1 MATFLFNWLKK
12 AFLLFFIFTSISAIG
27 QDQKRVILQGFWW
40 DFKNNN
46 YPQGWANYLV
56 DLAPRLRKIG
66 LDGVWVPVSQKN
78 ANPNSVGYSPFDHYD
93 LGDKYQK
100 SNLKTPFGD
109 KDEFLRMVGVFHQ
122 NGINVIQDIVLNHI
136 DGAGSATSAGGIDSA
151 GIAFYNTNRPISNYS
166 DIPNDPTSGY
176 KNFRYVSFLTPATTE
191 TRANYLARSGRW
203 PKNWQ
208 NFNPGPGD
216 NRYTGDDLSRIMF
229 GPDVAYYPN
238 SFGQSSISTYNPV
251 QTSDYMRKQAREWMI
266 WFKKQTGVDGYRLDA
281 IKHFPSSVTED
292 ILWNLQNNAGFASGT
307 DQMYA
312 VGEWVGGKS
321 ELDAWVD
328 AVQGRAGTFDFGLRG
343 FSGTPGIYGMV
354 YGLGAYNMANLP
366 GTQQDRRY
374 RTTTF
379 VNNHDTF
386 RPSQPSVVGG
396 GLQANGNY
404 PVDASG
410 NPKRWSS
417 NSELSPNIDPRE
429 SRLTAAYAIIMSMD
443 GNPTVFFEDLFDV
456 GTTNKRYTH
465 SPTSEVDLPVRQS
478 IANLIRCHK
487 KFDFK
492 SGAYRVRSA
501 ESSAFFDGSSAADLI
516 VFERSAKAIIA
527 VSDNFTTDQ
536 AAWID
541 CDFEIGTVL
550 KDYTGN
556 FPNVTV
562 TTRQS
567 GPGGRVR
574 VIAPKCNGATNNTLN
589 KGVAIYAPASLESFF
604 NQPFAVANQT
614 TSQEWE
620 LADDLGDSNPRS
632 LRQGGALPANSTQKR
647 WAGKIYAAAGKTVTV
662 NLTPSNLTQNLTLLL
677 TDLCGVAFDSVSGM
691 GILTKTVTPS
701 THRWIQMM
709 AKNTV
714 ASNPAQKVW
723 IKATYTA
730 PDSIDALATRSQLV
744 PFVDLG
750 PDRYGC
756 NPNSVNLNAIL
767 EGGLSYV
774 WRDSVG
780 NQVGVNGT
788 IQINQPGRYTVA
800 ITNPITGC
808 ITSDEIRIIDF
819 VDGPSL
825 PQVIRVGDSLKI
837 TNPVQGLKYQWRING
852 QTNLADS
859 LVYLLIPGSSTTINL
874 VVQNE
879 FGCTRTTANLLTG
892 ISPAILDHSIAR
904 LFPNPS
910 SGQVTIDYSGEEGNL
925 TISIFDLNGREL
937 ETHFLSTGYE
947 PTRKT
952 MELSHLS
959 KGLYLIKIQANRK
972 VRVEKLLLE

>member
-1 MATFLFNWLKK
+1 MLWCALG
-12 AFLLFFIFTSISAIG
+12 SIAAVA
-27 QDQKRVILQGFWW
+27 QDQKKVILQGFWW

-66 LDGVWVPVSQKN
+66 IDGVWVPVNQKN

-93 LGDKYQK
+93 LGDKFQK

-109 KDEFLRMVGVFHQ
+109 KDEFLRMVGVMHQ

-136 DGAGSATSAGGIDSA
+136 DGAGSATSAGGVDSA
-151 GIAFYNTNRPISNYS
+151 GIAFYNTNRPSSNYQ

-238 SFGQSSISTYNPV
+238 SFGQSSISTFNPV
-251 QTSDYMRKQAREWMI
+251 QTANYMRNQAREWMI

-281 IKHFPSSVTED
+281 IKHFPAGITED

-312 VGEWVGGKS
+312 VGEWVGGQS

-343 FSGTPGIYGMV
+343 FAGTSGIYGMV
-354 YGLGAYNMANLP
+354 YGLGNYNLSNLP
-366 GTQQDRRY
+366 GTQQNRRY

-386 RPSQPSVVGG
+386 RPSQPNQAGQ

-404 PVDASG
+404 PVDAQG
-410 NPKRWSS
+410 NPKGWSS

-429 SRLTAAYAIIMSMD
+429 PRLTAAYAIIMSMD
-443 GNPTVFFEDLFDV
+443 GHPTVFFEDLFDV
-456 GTTNKRYTH
+456 GTTGKRYTH
-465 SPTSEVDLPVRQS
+465 LPQSETDLPIRQS
-478 IANLIRCHK
+478 IANLIRCHR

-492 SGAYRVRSA
+492 SGDYRVRTS
-501 ESSAFFDGSSAADLI
+501 EPSVFFDGSNAGDLI

-527 VSDNFTTDQ
+527 VTDNFNNDQ
-536 AAWID
+536 AAWVD
-541 CDFEIGTVL
+541 CDFAVGTVL

-574 VIAPKCNGATNNTLN
+574 VVAPKCNGMANNTLN
-589 KGVAIYAPASLESFF
+589 KGVAVYAPASQESFF
-604 NQPFAVANQT
+604 NQPFPVANRT
-614 TSQEWE
+614 TAHEWE

-632 LRQGGALPANSTQKR
+632 LRQGGALPANSTAR
-647 WAGKIYAAAGKTVTV
+647 RAAGKVFAAGGKSVSV
-662 NLTPSNLTQNLTLLL
+662 NLFPSFQDQNLTLLF
-677 TDLCGVAFDSVSGM
+677 TDQCGLAFDSISGT
-691 GILTKTVTPS
+691 GNLSKTITP
-701 THRWIQMM
+701 TTTGWIQFY
-709 AKNTV
+709 ARNTV
-714 ASNPAQKVW
+714 NTNPAQRVW

-730 PDSIDALATRSQLV
+730 PDTLDALATRSRLI
-744 PFVDLG
+744 PSVDLG

-756 NPNSVNLNAIL
+756 NPNTVNLNAIL
-767 EGGLSYV
+767 ETGLTYV
-774 WRDSVG
+774 WSDSLG
-780 NQVGVNGT
+780 NQVGTNGT
-788 IQINQPGRYTVA
+788 ISISQPGKYSVL

-808 ITSDEIRIIDF
+808 KASDEIRILNF
-819 VDGPSL
+819 VDGPAN
-825 PQVIRVGDSLKI
+825 PQIIRNGDSIKVV
-837 TNPVQGLKYQWRING
+837 NPIAGFRYQWRING
-852 QTNLADS
+852 ATNPSDTL
-859 LVYLLIPGSSTTINL
+859 YFLLIPANATSVNL

-879 FGCTRTTANLLTG
+879 YGCTRTTANLLTG
-892 ISPAILDHSIAR
+892 VSPQVLGHEVAR
-904 LFPNPS
+904 IFPNPAKD
-910 SGQVTIDYSGEEGNL
+910 QITVNYSGEEQGISLTLFDLTGKEIEKWNL
-925 TISIFDLNGREL
+925 NSGGEAIQISI
-937 ETHFLSTGYE
+937 
-947 PTRKT
+947 PIK
-952 MELSHLS
+952 HLKS
-959 KGLYLIKIQANRK
+959 GLYLIKLQANQKGRT
-972 VRVEKLLLE
+972 EKIWIE